1 MTRENLHDCR
11 CCFVLLYGSGYVT
24 ASHIHFAVLMSRA
37 IFLSMSRR
45 LTLFLLAITIFLAA
59 SRVATA
65 EVTVSGE
72 PKALAVYAPRPDYPY
87 EAREKRTVGHGIA
100 ILTVDPDTGI
110 VRAARMEPSTGH
122 KILDD
127 AALTAFRQ
135 WRFKPG
141 TVRKVRIPINFT
153 MRSFREY
160 VRAVGHSLWLQNA
173 TYWFLPEYPREA
185 HDRGLTGKGL
195 VIVKIDPRTG
205 YVTSAS
211 MLKSTG
217 QEILDNA
224 ALRAFRQWRFKPR
237 TVTTLEIPV
246 QFTTKG
252 VFY

>member
-1 MTRENLHDCR
+1 MYRT
-11 CCFVLLYGSGYVT
+11 
-24 ASHIHFAVLMSRA
+24 
-37 IFLSMSRR
+37 
-45 LTLFLLAITIFLAA
+45 LTLLTWAITIF
-59 SRVATA
+59 SGVSSVATA
-65 EVTVSGE
+65 QVTISGE
-72 PKALAVYAPRPDYPY
+72 PKALAIYAPRPAYPY
-87 EAREKRTVGHGIA
+87 EARHRH
-100 ILTVDPDTGI
+100 LTGSGI
-110 VRAARMEPSTGH
+110 VLLNVDSSTGDVTSAQMLKSTGY

-127 AALTAFRQ
+127 SALEAFQQ

-141 TVRKVRIPINFT
+141 TVRKVRIPINFK
-153 MRSFREY
+153 MQSFREY
-160 VRAVGHSLWLQNA
+160 VRRAGHSLWLHNA

-185 HDRGLTGKGL
+185 RDRGLTGRGV

-224 ALRAFRQWRFKPR
+224 ALRAFGQWRFKPR